1 MNDLERI
8 RRLIEYG
15 PEHIAIRPS
24 AYAPTIEFL
33 LEQGGYKRDKTQK
46 DRELLHYR
54 KVKK

>member
-1 MNDLERI
+1 MNDIERI

-15 PEHIAIRPS
+15 PEHIAIRHSP
-24 AYAPTIEFL
+24 YAATIEIW

>member
-1 MNDLERI
+1 MNDVERI

-24 AYAPTIEFL
+24 SYAPTIEIW
-33 LEQGGYKRDKTQK
+33 LERGGYKRDTTKK

>member
-1 MNDLERI
+1 MNDVERI

-15 PEHIAIRPS
+15 PEHIAIRHSPH
-24 AYAPTIEFL
+24 AATIEIW